1 MGGNLVFTAADGEYE
16 LERLYAKGDKTKKGI
31 LTVKKDGQVVP
42 ESVFLIRFKI
52 LMALFTLIVLFLT
65 KKCWVRLT
73 V

>member
-42 ESVFLIRFKI
+42 ESVFFDQIQNIDVSF
-52 LMALFTLIVLFLT
+52 
-65 KKCWVRLT
+65 
-73 V
+73 